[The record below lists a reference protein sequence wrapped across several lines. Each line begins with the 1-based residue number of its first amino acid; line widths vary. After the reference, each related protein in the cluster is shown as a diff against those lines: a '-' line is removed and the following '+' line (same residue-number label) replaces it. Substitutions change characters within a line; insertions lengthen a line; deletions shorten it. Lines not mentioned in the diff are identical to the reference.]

1 MSLLDA
7 RRAFWMTAPVVPTRA
22 DRRARGAVMALF
34 AVNGA
39 TYNSLVPRF
48 PALRDG
54 LGLSNTELGT
64 AIAAFPGR
72 PCSSGCWP
80 GR

>member
-1 MSLLDA
+1 
-7 RRAFWMTAPVVPTRA
+7 MTAPVVPTRA

-39 TYNSLVPRF
+39 TYSSLVPRF

-54 LGLSNTELGT
+54 LAEFQRADGVWAPASTWIVS
-64 AIAAFPGR
+64 ASVPDR
-72 PCSSGCWP
+72 P
-80 GR
+80 